1 MSLVINERTKLTATA
16 INNVAVATIATA
28 LIAPAVSFVYG
39 SPATGP
45 HGWWFLIALAWC
57 AAGVVLHLTA
67 RGILGRLRS

>member
-1 MSLVINERTKLTATA
+1 LALINERTKLTATA
-16 INNVAVATIATA
+16 INNVAVTTIATA

-39 SPATGP
+39 PPA
-45 HGWWFLIALAWC
+45 AWC